1 MNEKLLLPNMQVSG
15 SFCSIEKKE
24 WQDHKLLQTM
34 RKYKLWRVVSVK
46 FQRAEHRAAFPT
58 RFSMAVHKVA
68 SRVATLLY
76 LQRSKLM
83 PADIE
88 LEVCT
93 ILGYFPVLLR
103 DLKIHQLS

>member
-1 MNEKLLLPNMQVSG
+1 MNEKLPLQNMQASG
-15 SFCSIEKKE
+15 FFCSIEKKVS
-24 WQDHKLLQTM
+24 QDHKLLQTM

-46 FQRAEHRAAFPT
+46 FQRAERHAAFPT

-68 SRVATLLY
+68 SRVVTLLY

-83 PADIE
+83 LADIE

-93 ILGYFPVLLR
+93 ISGYVPVLLR
-103 DLKIHQLS
+103 DLKIHLLS